1 MSRFLLASWSFE
13 THAGVFLSVAEA
25 LLADGH
31 EVAIYTA
38 ERERRRVEALGARLF
53 PFQALSQ
60 EEADDTVDR
69 ILHNRKRPWRLW
81 RSWRGLLLETLPQQI
96 EDLQTAVA
104 KYQPDVIV
112 GDTALWSVVLVIR
125 ETTGIPTAMLSH
137 VALCLQPGHA
147 GPVHGRA
154 LPPRHTLGQK
164 FVAAA
169 IEALSGY
176 SRRDVRRTSNR
187 IRAAHGLPPVNKR
200 MAELMGETDLYLI
213 PTCASFD
220 YSRTDLP
227 ASVHYI
233 GPCLWPP
240 RRSLKP
246 TLRHEGPPRIIA
258 EEGTLYAETPVLL
271 RAAAEGLAGSG
282 MAVALVTG
290 KDRAA
295 ESLDFRIPPEI
306 ELTDWKPLHTL
317 LDGADVVL
325 TNGNTASV
333 MAALLKGLP
342 LLVVPSL
349 LDQGEV
355 AMRVKES
362 GAGILLPEGR
372 CTPDRL
378 RAAVEELVRE
388 PRFRENALRLA
399 TELRHLEGPRLAAY
413 QLDQLARKTAA
424 I

>member
-1 MSRFLLASWSFE
+1 VSRFLLASWSFE

-31 EVAIYTA
+31 EVGIYTA
-38 ERERRRVEALGARLF
+38 ERERQRVEAIGARLF
-53 PFQALSQ
+53 PFRALNQ
-60 EEADDTVDR
+60 EEADATVDR

-81 RSWRGLLLETLPQQI
+81 RSWRGLLLQTLPQQVQ
-96 EDLQTAVA
+96 DLQAA
-104 KYQPDVIV
+104 IAAYQPDVIV

-137 VALCLQPGHA
+137 VALCLQPGDA

-154 LPPRHTLGQK
+154 MPPRRTTGQRL
-164 FVAAA
+164 VAEV

-187 IRAAHGLPPVNKR
+187 LRAAHGLPPVKKR
-200 MAELMGETDLYLI
+200 MAELMGEMDLYLI
-213 PTCASFD
+213 PTCPSFD

-227 ASVHYI
+227 SSVHYI

-246 TLRHEGPPRIIA
+246 APRQPGPPRIIA

-271 RAAAEGLAGSG
+271 RATAEGLCGRG
-282 MAVALVTG
+282 MAVTLVAG
-290 KDRAA
+290 QDRAPD
-295 ESLDFRIPPEI
+295 SLNFRVPPEM
-306 ELTDWKPLHTL
+306 ELVSWRPLHTI
-317 LDGADVVL
+317 LDDADLVL

-372 CTPDRL
+372 CTGERL
-378 RAAVEELVRE
+378 RAAVEQLVRQ
-388 PRFRENALRLA
+388 PRFRDNAIRLA
-399 TELRHLEGPRLAAY
+399 AELGALQGPRLAAR
-413 QLDQLARKTAA
+413 QLDQLVRNTAA